1 MPITRKIDIRNV
13 DWPVCIL
20 NCKNE
25 LNQMKSGE
33 AMEVI
38 VQDTDVVN
46 NLVNLIEQLPDLH
59 IEQYKENKYYK
70 LIIKKDHLRF

>member
-1 MPITRKIDIRNV
+1 VPAIRKIDIRNV

-33 AMEVI
+33 TMEVI

-46 NLVNLIEQLPDLH
+46 NLITLIEQLPDLQ
-59 IEQYKENKYYK
+59 IEKYKDNKYHK
-70 LIIKKDHLRF
+70 LIIKKDQLRF